1 MNPSSPRQLL
11 FRQGGSFIAVGLA
24 QLLLDWLVFVGLTA
38 LGVPAAPGNLAGRI
52 SGALLGFWLN
62 GRYTFA
68 SAGHQRLGWKRFGR
82 FLAIWVPATALS
94 TWLVTMVAAALGLQ
108 LAWLAKP
115 LVEGALAVLSFFL
128 LRHVVYR

>member
-1 MNPSSPRQLL
+1 MGL
-11 FRQGGSFIAVGLA
+11 FRQGSQFLIIGLL
-24 QLLLDWLVFVGLTA
+24 QLALDWAVFVVATA
-38 LGVPAAPGNLAGRI
+38 LGMPPVPGNVLARS

-128 LRHVVYR
+128 MRHVVYR